1 MAARK
6 PRTNN
11 AIKAQ
16 ARAYQKENPGT
27 AYTAARA
34 AVVQHSPAAREPA
47 SPFEDSL
54 KSLVGQPDAKMKLRQ
69 MFAMEQVRA
78 ERKRREHE
86 TRWANHKPSLP
97 PHMYQMLPKVRI
109 VGPPGSGKSTV
120 THLIHD
126 EMTRVSYAYADDVRR
141 YHERLRE
148 EREKDWRGEEPP
160 SRVPAAAATRAE
172 SPRAIPSTVVPAAQ
186 LLGRY
191 IGEAQQLIQ
200 PVVERAE
207 RGLLVIE
214 DIDFLTGMDEPFRRE
229 ALTVLADE
237 IRLLSHNL
245 AVCVTGYNAT
255 VKSTAAKDL
264 MGLFPVTVELRSI
277 TADDAREL
285 ATLFA
290 IETVEPRALDAI
302 ADHVRE
308 LEERSVGVTPSL
320 IDALGNARFIRSVV
334 EYASVQMTRRLSSRD
349 LSTVT
354 DEELNTLTVED
365 VAAALKARTHT

>member
-1 MAARK
+1 MATRK

-11 AIKAQ
+11 AVKAQ
-16 ARAYQKENPGT
+16 ARAHQRENPGM

-34 AVVQHSPAAREPA
+34 AVLQHPPATATPA

-78 ERKRREHE
+78 ERKRREHKAMGAE
-86 TRWANHKPSLP
+86 RKTPFP
-97 PHMYQMLPKVRI
+97 PYEHQMLPKVRV

-120 THLIHD
+120 TYLIHD
-126 EMTRVSYAYADDVRR
+126 EMTRVSYAYAEDVRR
-141 YHERLRE
+141 YHERVRE
-148 EREKDWRGEEPP
+148 ERDKESP
-160 SRVPAAAATRAE
+160 SRMPAATASRADT
-172 SPRAIPSTVVPAAQ
+172 PRSIPSTVVPAAQ
-186 LLGRY
+186 LLGRH

-214 DIDFLTGMDEPFRRE
+214 DIDFLTGMDDPFRRE

-245 AVCVTGYNAT
+245 AVCVTGYNPT
-255 VKSTAAKDL
+255 VKSAAAKDF
-264 MGLFPVTVELRSI
+264 MGLFPVTVELCSI
-277 TADDAREL
+277 TAEDAREL
-285 ATLFA
+285 ATRFA
-290 IETVEPRALDAI
+290 SETIEPRALDAI
-302 ADHVRE
+302 AEHVRE
-308 LEERSVGVTPSL
+308 LEKRSAGVTPSL
-320 IDALGNARFIRSVV
+320 IDVLGNARFIRSVV

-365 VAAALKARTHT
+365 VVIALKARTHT

>member
-1 MAARK
+1 MATRK

-11 AIKAQ
+11 AVKAK

-34 AVVQHSPAAREPA
+34 AVVQNGPAAAEPT
-47 SPFEDSL
+47 SPFEGSL

-86 TRWANHKPSLP
+86 TRWVDHKPSLP

-120 THLIHD
+120 TYLIHD
-126 EMTRVSYAYADDVRR
+126 EMTRVSYEYTEDVRR
-141 YHERLRE
+141 YHEKVRE
-148 EREKDWRGEEPP
+148 EREKEWRGESSPP
-160 SRVPAAAATRAE
+160 RMPAASGAE
-172 SPRAIPSTVVPAAQ
+172 SPRVIPRTVVPASH
-186 LLGRY
+186 LLGRH

-214 DIDFLTGMDEPFRRE
+214 DIDFLAGMDDPFRRE

-245 AVCVTGYNAT
+245 AVCVTGHNDT

-264 MGLFPVTVELRSI
+264 MGLFPVTVELCSI

-290 IETVEPRALDAI
+290 IETIEPRALDAI

-308 LEERSVGVTPSL
+308 LEKRSMGVTPSL